1 MSVSNQV
8 GAGGVDPFLAKAF
21 WCADE
26 GPNGGV
32 NVDASCSG
40 DKGERH
46 WYTVV
51 VLVVV

>member
-1 MSVSNQV
+1 MLLEPLGNQV

-46 WYTVV
+46 
-51 VLVVV
+51 